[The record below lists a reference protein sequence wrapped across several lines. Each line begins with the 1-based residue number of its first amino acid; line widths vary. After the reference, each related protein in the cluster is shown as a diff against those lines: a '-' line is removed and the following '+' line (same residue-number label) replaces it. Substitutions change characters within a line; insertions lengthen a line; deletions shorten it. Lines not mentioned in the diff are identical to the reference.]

1 MLLGSDE
8 NDLFALHADTPL
20 TDALGS
26 NDLTAA
32 NQ

>member
-8 NDLFALHADTPL
+8 NDLFALHADAPL